1 MPRQD
6 SSHRPVIDGVQ
17 LRRADAGDVG
27 FLREML
33 HLALFVAPGGDPFPA
48 NDVDRPE
55 LARIVA
61 GFGTADG
68 DLGWIAKTA
77 GGRSLG
83 AAWVRRFTRD
93 APGFGYVDDVTPELS
108 IAVHATDRGRGI
120 GTVLLAQLIDDV
132 ERMCLSVDARN
143 PAVRLYERSG
153 FAQVRREGFT
163 ITMLHLGMPTTA
175 TATADSS
182 T

>member
-1 MPRQD
+1 MSRQD
-6 SSHRPVIDGVQ
+6 SSHRPVSDGVQ

-33 HLALFVAPGGDPFPA
+33 HLALFVPPGADPFPV
-48 NDVDRPE
+48 DVVDQPE
-55 LARIVA
+55 LARIVD
-61 GFGTADG
+61 GFGTATG
-68 DLGWIAKTA
+68 DRGWIAETA
-77 GGRSLG
+77 GGTSLG

-108 IAVHATDRGRGI
+108 IAVQATDRGRGI

-132 ERMCLSVDARN
+132 GRMCLSVDARN

-153 FAQVRREGFT
+153 FVQVRREGFT
-163 ITMLHLGMPTTA
+163 TTMLHTGMPTTA
-175 TATADSS
+175 TAPADSS
-182 T
+182 G